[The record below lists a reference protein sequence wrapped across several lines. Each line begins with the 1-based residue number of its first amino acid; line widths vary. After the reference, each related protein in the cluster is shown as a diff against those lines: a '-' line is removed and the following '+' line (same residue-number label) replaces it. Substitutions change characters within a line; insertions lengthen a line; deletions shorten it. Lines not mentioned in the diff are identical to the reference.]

1 MLTSLANN
9 KIIPKVLIVTM
20 LYLSGLST
28 ANAVMIS
35 GADLVTEQQVQK
47 DKNRLLQ
54 SLEREEVRSALIAQG
69 VDPVAAKQ
77 RVLAMTAEEVNL
89 MNQKMDELPAGAGVL
104 EVALIVFLVLLFTDI
119 MGYTD
124 IFPFVKK
131 TAK

>member
-1 MLTSLANN
+1 MLTSLAKN
-9 KIIPKVLIVTM
+9 KIISKVLIVTM

-28 ANAVMIS
+28 ANAVMIT

-47 DKNRLLQ
+47 DRNRLLQ

-89 MNQKMDELPAGAGVL
+89 MNQKMDELPAGAGAL
-104 EVALIVFLVLLFTDI
+104 EIALIVFLVLLITDI